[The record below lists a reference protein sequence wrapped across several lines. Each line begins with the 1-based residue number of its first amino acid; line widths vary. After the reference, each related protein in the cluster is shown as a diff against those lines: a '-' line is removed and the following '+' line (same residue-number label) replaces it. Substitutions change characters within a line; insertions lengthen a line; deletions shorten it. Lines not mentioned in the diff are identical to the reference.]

1 MSKSERIDIRT
12 SVTVKALLQQAAEA
26 NHKSVSEFLLE
37 HGLIAASEALASRK
51 IFALDDKQWQKF
63 QEALDQ
69 PTRRKPRLEKLLTQP
84 SIFD

>member
-37 HGLIAASEALASRK
+37 HGMIAASEALASRK
-51 IFALDDKQWQKF
+51 IFALDDKQWQEF